1 MSEIELTGASLS
13 VADVAA
19 IASGARVR
27 LSEEVRAAMVEN
39 HRAYLAA
46 GPPDILAR
54 KEAWLVGS
62 ADQVSCGERVASFV
76 RSHCA
81 GVGEP
86 LSQQAVRAL
95 MAVRANQL
103 SRALSGVRP
112 EVVELLIAM
121 LNEGVHP
128 VVPSQGSVGAA
139 GDLAPLAH
147 VAIVAL
153 RLGGRA
159 YRDGLEQ
166 DGVAAMDGLPALEV
180 EPKEA
185 LSLINGAAL
194 TAALGALALYRA
206 RRLLLASEVGLAMSL
221 EVAMA
226 DAGGLD
232 DGALAA
238 RGHPGAM
245 AVAARVRALLAGS
258 ALVREQGV
266 GDPFSLRCAP
276 AVQGAAL
283 DALHYVE
290 RVVEQE
296 LNGACDNPL
305 FLGGRLVEAGNFHGA
320 PVALALDHLKVA
332 LTQVASII
340 ERRVYRLT
348 YGKLNGNL
356 PSFLMESSGVVSGF
370 MLAQYTAASLVSEC
384 KGLAHPASVDSIPT
398 GQHHEDHVPMGPI
411 AARTL
416 LSIVENLA
424 AVVAIEVMVAAQGL
438 DFRAEGLSFTAA
450 GQRVSGPPV
459 ALAAGV
465 AEAHRRVRQVVP
477 RWVDDRVLHR
487 DLSAV
492 LAIVRAGDFSGGG
505 HPW

>member
-1 MSEIELTGASLS
+1 MIEIRGDSLG
-13 VADVAA
+13 VDAVAA
-19 IASGARVR
+19 IAAGAQVS
-27 LSEEVRAAMVEN
+27 LGSEARARMIQN
-39 HRAYLAA
+39 HRAWLLAA
-46 GPPDILAR
+46 PMDILAR

-62 ADQVSCGERVASFV
+62 ADHVGSSRERVASFV

-86 LSQQAVRAL
+86 LPDAAVRAL
-95 MAVRANQL
+95 LAVRANQL
-103 SRALSGVRP
+103 ACGRSGVRP
-112 EVVELLIAM
+112 EVVELLLAM
-121 LNEGVHP
+121 LNAGVHP

-147 VAIVAL
+147 LARVAL

-159 YRDGLEQ
+159 RRGGAELDAA
-166 DGVAAMDGLPALEV
+166 AAMQGLPELEV

-194 TAALGALALYRA
+194 TTALGALAVARA

-226 DAGGLD
+226 DAGCLD
-232 DGALAA
+232 ERALAA
-238 RGHPGAM
+238 RGHPGAV
-245 AVAARVRALLAGS
+245 AVAARVRELLAGS
-258 ALVREQGV
+258 QLVREHGEA
-266 GDPFSLRCAP
+266 DAFSLRCAP
-276 AVQGAAL
+276 AVHGAAW

-305 FLGGRLVEAGNFHGA
+305 LIDDRVVEAGNFHGA

-332 LTQVASII
+332 LTQVASIG

-348 YGKLNGNL
+348 YGKLSGNL

-416 LSIVENLA
+416 LSILENLA
-424 AVVAIEVMVAAQGL
+424 AVVAIEVLVAAQGL
-438 DFRAEGLSFTAA
+438 DFRREGLSFTDA
-450 GQRVSGPPV
+450 GERVVGPPV

-465 AEAHRRVRQVVP
+465 AAVHQRVRGAVP
-477 RWVDDRVLHR
+477 RWTDDRVLHR

-492 LAIVRAGDFSGGG
+492 IGMVRAGDFSGGG
-505 HPW
+505 QPW